1 MGIRQRGDSW
11 EVNVAHKGLR
21 RFGTAKTEPEAKDL
35 LVTLKAELIALGRAV
50 VAPTPTPIALNDT
63 TWDLISAVKK
73 TFEVRWNGTKSEQ
86 FYKDKTR
93 ALLAHF
99 GDTTKLSEITT
110 DRVDAYKLTLK
121 GKAQATINHH
131 LVTLSMLFKIAH
143 QRGGAPMKP
152 VLGIK
157 RPAKGRMRWV
167 SEEEERTMLGL
178 MTQWG
183 RHELVDW
190 TIVMVDTGLRPSE
203 TRELVPSW
211 VDLKTNMVHVWES
224 KTPSGIRGVPMTKR
238 VREVLERRCKG
249 HSGGKLFPYTWQ
261 VYTDQWNQARSVMG
275 LDDEDFVPYCLRHT
289 FATRLVQ
296 RGVRIEVISRL
307 LGHANIT
314 QTMIYAKLG
323 AEQFIEAMKVLER
336 A

>member
-11 EVNVAHKGLR
+11 EVNVAYKGQR
-21 RFGTAKTEPEAKDL
+21 RFGTAKSEAEAKDL
-35 LVTLKAELIALGRAV
+35 LVTLKAELIALGKAV
-50 VAPTPTPIALNDT
+50 AAPTPIPAAPTDT
-63 TWDLISAVKK
+63 TWDLISAVNKA
-73 TFEVRWNGTKSEQ
+73 FEVRWNGTKSEQ
-86 FYKDKTR
+86 FYRDKTK

-99 GDTTKLSEITT
+99 GENTRLSEITT

-131 LVTLSMLFKIAH
+131 LVALSMLFKIAH

-157 RPAKGRMRWV
+157 RPQKGRMRWV
-167 SEEEERTMLGL
+167 SEDEERTLLALFG
-178 MTQWG
+178 QWG
-183 RHELVDW
+183 KQDIVDW
-190 TIVMVDTGLRPSE
+190 TIIMVDTGLRPSE
-203 TRELVPSW
+203 TKELVASW

-224 KTPSGIRGVPMTKR
+224 KTPSGVRGVPMTKR
-238 VREVLERRCKG
+238 VREVLERRCLT
-249 HSGGKLFPYTWQ
+249 HSGGKLFPYSWQ
-261 VYTDQWNQARSVMG
+261 VYTDQWDRAREAMKLS
-275 LDDEDFVPYCLRHT
+275 DEDFVPYCLRHT

-307 LGHANIT
+307 MGHASIT